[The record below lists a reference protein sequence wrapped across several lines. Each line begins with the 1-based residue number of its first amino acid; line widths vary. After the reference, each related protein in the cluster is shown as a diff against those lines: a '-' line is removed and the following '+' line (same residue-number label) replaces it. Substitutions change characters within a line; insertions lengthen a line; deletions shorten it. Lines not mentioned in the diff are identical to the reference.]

1 MAWAGPETQQI
12 SLFLFLLW
20 QEAYFRSG
28 IRIAQGPDE
37 MSVCLCALSPS
48 TASYTSLPSLGMLQ
62 QGAIKTTQVRWLLS
76 SQIFFFI
83 WFEL

>member
-20 QEAYFRSG
+20 QEAYFCSG

-37 MSVCLCALSPS
+37 MSVCLCPVSIN
-48 TASYTSLPSLGMLQ
+48 SLLHLPTLFRNAATGSNKNHTGEV
-62 QGAIKTTQVRWLLS
+62 A
-76 SQIFFFI
+76 
-83 WFEL
+83 FELPDILLRLV